1 MTIRLPQ
8 PPRDPRAIKAADR
21 EYREAQLYI
30 LTQSVPG
37 VVDGPALDDIP
48 TTDLFRVMCAEGYFT
63 EVEPNRYAITEKGLD
78 YRNRLQRPAWWQWL
92 LDNKH
97 WVVPTLAVIMTA
109 SAATITTIIIGMSNC

>member
-8 PPRDPRAIKAADR
+8 PPRDRRAIKSADR

-37 VVDGPALDDIP
+37 AVDGPASDDVR

-97 WVVPTLAVIMTA
+97 WVIPTIVAITVATV
-109 SAATITTIIIGMSNC
+109 STITAIIIGMPNC

>member
-1 MTIRLPQ
+1 MTIRLPE
-8 PPRDPRAIKAADR
+8 PARDPRAVKAADR
-21 EYREAQLYI
+21 EYRDAQLYL

-37 VVDGPALDDIP
+37 EIDGPAPDAVR

-78 YRNRLQRPAWWQWL
+78 YRNRLQRSAWRNWL

-97 WVVPTLAVIMTA
+97 WVVPTTVAVASVITAICAVI
-109 SAATITTIIIGMSNC
+109 IGAG